1 MRGRKIQPLN
11 VRGFFK
17 RALMYIRKLSII
29 NFKNIPQADLELSR
43 GINCFTGRNGAGKT
57 NVIDAVWYLSMCKS
71 SLTMTDGQ
79 SVRHGEEFFML
90 GGDYLSDGGSHE
102 AVTCS
107 FSRTAGK
114 TLKRNSKEYERLSDH
129 IGAIPA
135 VIVSPGDV
143 FLISDAAEERR
154 RWLNSFISQTDRQ
167 YLDALIR
174 YNHAIGERN
183 KLLKGQGAPAF
194 GELLEILDGRLE
206 QYGEVIHRRRG
217 ETVERLRPIVADYY
231 RTISGDRERVELS
244 YRSELN
250 GKSLREVLLE
260 SRQRDMLNQFTTAGI
275 HRDDLTMGIGGY
287 PLRKYG
293 SQGQQKSFLI
303 ALKLAQHTILA
314 EMSGERPI
322 LLLDDLFDKL
332 DTSRLEALISLVHG
346 GRFGQILISDCN
358 RRRLTS
364 ILDSCGAGYTLY
376 EVEAGE
382 VVKDNSEPG
391 HAQE

>member
-1 MRGRKIQPLN
+1 
-11 VRGFFK
+11 
-17 RALMYIRKLSII
+17 MYLRKLSLL
-29 NFKNIPQADLELSR
+29 NFKNIPQADLDLAC
-43 GINCFTGRNGAGKT
+43 GINCFTGCNGAGKT

-79 SVRHGEEFFML
+79 SVRHGEDFFML
-90 GGDYLSDGGSHE
+90 GGDYLTDGGGRE

-107 FSRTAGK
+107 FSRAAGK

-154 RWLNSFISQTDRQ
+154 KWLNSFISQTDRQ

-174 YNHAIGERN
+174 YNHVLGERN
-183 KLLKGQGAPAF
+183 KLLKGQGTPAF

-206 QYGEVIHRRRG
+206 QYGAIIHRRRG
-217 ETVERLRPIVADYY
+217 EMTERLRPIVSDYY
-231 RTISGDRERVELS
+231 RTISGDREQVELS

-250 GKSLREVLLE
+250 DKSFGDVLLE
-260 SRQRDMLNQFTTAGI
+260 SRQRDLFSQFTTAGI
-275 HRDDLTMGIGGY
+275 HRDDITMTIGGR

-303 ALKLAQHTILA
+303 ALKLAQYTILA

-332 DTSRLEALISLVHG
+332 DTSRLEALISLVGG

-358 RRRLTS
+358 RQRLTS
-364 ILDSCGAGYTLY
+364 ILDNCGVEYTLFD
-376 EVEAGE
+376 VADGE
-382 VVKDNSEPG
+382 VVRI
-391 HAQE
+391 

>member
-1 MRGRKIQPLN
+1 
-11 VRGFFK
+11 
-17 RALMYIRKLSII
+17 MYIRKLSLI
-29 NFKNIPQADLELSR
+29 NFKNIRQADLDLSS
-43 GINCFTGRNGAGKT
+43 GINCFTGSNGAGKT

-79 SVRHGEEFFML
+79 SVRHGQEFFML
-90 GGDYLSDGGSHE
+90 GGDYLTDGGSRE

-107 FSRTAGK
+107 FSRAAGK

-154 RWLNSFISQTDRQ
+154 KWLNSFISQTDRQ

-174 YNHAIGERN
+174 YNHTIGERN

-194 GELLEILDGRLE
+194 GELLEILDERLE
-206 QYGEVIHRRRG
+206 QYGAVIHRRRG
-217 ETVERLRPIVADYY
+217 EMAGRLRPIVSDYY
-231 RTISGDRERVELS
+231 RTISGDREQVELS

-250 GKSLREVLLE
+250 DKGFHDILLE
-260 SRQRDMLNQFTTAGI
+260 SRQRDMLNQFTTAGV
-275 HRDDLTMGIGGY
+275 HRDDIAMSIGGY

-303 ALKLAQHTILA
+303 ALKLAQHTILT

-332 DTSRLEALISLVHG
+332 DSSRLEALLSLVNG
-346 GRFGQILISDCN
+346 GRFGQILISDCD
-358 RRRLTS
+358 RQRLTG
-364 ILDSCGAGYTLY
+364 ILEGCDAEYTLF
-376 EVEAGE
+376 EVDAGE
-382 VVKDNSEPG
+382 VN
-391 HAQE
+391 AA